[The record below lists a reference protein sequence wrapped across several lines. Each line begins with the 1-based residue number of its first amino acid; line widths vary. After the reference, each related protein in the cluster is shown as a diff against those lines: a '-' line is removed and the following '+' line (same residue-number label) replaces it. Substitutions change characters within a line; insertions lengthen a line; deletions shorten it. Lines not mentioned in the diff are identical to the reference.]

1 MIRGKVI
8 SSRAAVRTGAA
19 VAESESR
26 LSRWSRLKSKGGADP
41 REETAALEEKAN
53 VATAIKETPD
63 EFLKLPGGARIR
75 RFVSAMPPLAP
86 LAEDAD
92 DALTRGVGHVADDAE
107 AKGTDPA
114 AGNAEASEDLF
125 AGIDETALSDEEKEI
140 VAGLPPLDQLTAESD
155 FAPFFKDGVPE
166 FVKRQAMRVLWRA
179 VPFFNVRDGL
189 NDYDED
195 FNVVHKLIDQL
206 TGNYRVGRGH
216 LSDKELH
223 DMMPEEARRAFD
235 DDKDEEKAADAED
248 DGRDDDATAKT
259 AEAFDDGSA
268 EAERGPEKTRKT
280 AETGENSDAIEADDI
295 GDGEDDPTV

>member
-1 MIRGKVI
+1 MIPGRVT
-8 SSRAAVRTGAA
+8 SSRAAARTGVA
-19 VAESESR
+19 VAETESR
-26 LSRWSRLKSKGGADP
+26 LGRWSRLKSKGGADP
-41 REETAALEEKAN
+41 REEAAALEEKAS
-53 VATAIKETPD
+53 VATAVEETPE

-75 RFVSAMPPLAP
+75 RFVPAMAPLAP
-86 LAEDAD
+86 LAEEGD
-92 DALTRGVGHVADDAE
+92 DPLTRGVGHAAEKIEAEVEAE
-107 AKGTDPA
+107 AAVSESA
-114 AGNAEASEDLF
+114 AVEDMF

-155 FAPFFKDGVPE
+155 FAPFFQDGVPE

-195 FNVVHKLIDQL
+195 FNVVHKLIDKL

-235 DDKDEEKAADAED
+235 EEKDEDEEGDGSDGDGVADTANAAGDLPEKAEKSARNMQKDAENLAND
-248 DGRDDDATAKT
+248 
-259 AEAFDDGSA
+259 
-268 EAERGPEKTRKT
+268 PEF
-280 AETGENSDAIEADDI
+280 EADDT
-295 GDGEDDPTV
+295 GDGEDDPTA